1 MPCIWSGELVVDY
14 LVLPLLG
21 VVACIQYTNK
31 NDAATT
37 TVFLFCMEFDA
48 WKKIAL
54 VTEFIMEWLTWCGR
68 GVSGI
73 SYQSTFVCVCTPF
86 HCFLMVYVYIF

>member
-1 MPCIWSGELVVDY
+1 MPCIWSGELVMDY

-73 SYQSTFVCVCTPF
+73 SFQSTFVCVCVCAHHF
-86 HCFLMVYVYIF
+86 VVF